1 MCTRCMYWS
10 TCVKTCKCYRL
21 LPKQV
26 PNSMMI
32 STRNYLLSRDQSSGC
47 YKYFSGGV
55 LSNCVHFHPS
65 GLWSKINTNNLQAHS
80 PLMMDEHPPQNS
92 ENHSV
97 VEMTVPF
104 FNASICT
111 LVHERENRIPIFR
124 CSMNTYRV
132 ACMNEIRQWPY
143 FLEDQPQI
151 YTFACLLHEIPHLPY
166 HFKGNEPHLTKPY
179 FQIAPHPEQY
189 VQKNPTPWQWN
200 FQPLNFFTPKLPP
213 RHTHQIEVIL
223 TSIQGSESRGLMR
236 WGRAKTTSEW

>member
-111 LVHERENRIPIFR
+111 LVHERENWIPIFR
-124 CSMNTYRV
+124 CSMNTYSGMHEWNSTMTLFLR
-132 ACMNEIRQWPY
+132 

-166 HFKGNEPHLTKPY
+166 HFQREWTSSNQTILPNSA
-179 FQIAPHPEQY
+179 APGTICTEESDTLAMKQG
-189 VQKNPTPWQWN
+189 PWIW
-200 FQPLNFFTPKLPP
+200 TPKLPP

-223 TSIQGSESRGLMR
+223 TSIQGSESRGL
-236 WGRAKTTSEW
+236 

>member
-124 CSMNTYRV
+124 CSMNTYSGMHEWNSTMTLFLRRSTSNIHLRV
-132 ACMNEIRQWPY
+132 FAAWNSTSSISFQREWTSSNQTILPNSAAPRTICTE
-143 FLEDQPQI
+143 ES
-151 YTFACLLHEIPHLPY
+151 YTLAMKLS
-166 HFKGNEPHLTKPY
+166 
-179 FQIAPHPEQY
+179 APE
-189 VQKNPTPWQWN
+189 
-200 FQPLNFFTPKLPP
+200 FF
-213 RHTHQIEVIL
+213 H
-223 TSIQGSESRGLMR
+223 
-236 WGRAKTTSEW
+236 AKTTT